1 MQLEALRSQ
10 INSPK
15 EHFPTEKPNTLD
27 ILTVPEPSISQSLE
41 ICLFPKVVTVDKI
54 LLAGITIR

>member
-1 MQLEALRSQ
+1 MQLEALGSK

-27 ILTVPEPSISQSLE
+27 ILKELEPSISRSLE
-41 ICLFPKVVTVDKI
+41 MCLFPKVVTAGGV
-54 LLAGITIR
+54 LLAGITTR